1 MSTSGLSAA
10 SDIRVVKIVQASDI
24 VGVEELVGRL
34 GVVALVVSLLA
45 MILSC
50 GPPTTGYFANL
61 EFSPDLHPIPS
72 HPLSP
77 EPHVGSFYFVFHT
90 GTGLTEVD
98 HLRQDGPATPPTVL
112 LFLEMNRDHM
122 LDRTVKSIQLMKG
135 RFGTVYAERT
145 CFFNRPPETSWSNVS
160 VHSYFNSAS
169 REVPSEL
176 SPPPSTLPPL
186 TSLSLVRIYRAFP
199 EYLVVAANYEQDGEL
214 GSLHIDGAKDGNWL
228 HSNDVPAAQHV
239 VHRPTEGWDLGLLRQ
254 YGIPERI
261 DVQSYLRSH
270 HIPLPPASLPQE
282 VAVLN
287 QHYGYDKFIRLDE
300 LGNGTVISSRFLQ
313 PSDTD
318 EEQVLNPQCES
329 RFRQQQKLGLPTVE

>member
-1 MSTSGLSAA
+1 LSK
-10 SDIRVVKIVQASDI
+10 VVLACDI

-34 GVVALVVSLLA
+34 RVAMLVVSLLG
-45 MILSC
+45 MSC
-50 GPPTTGYFANL
+50 GPPTSQYFAKL
-61 EFSPDLHPIPS
+61 EFSPDLHLIPS
-72 HPLSP
+72 RPLSP
-77 EPHVGSFYFVFHT
+77 EPSVGSFYFVFRT

-98 HLRQDGPATPPTVL
+98 HLRQDDPAKPPTVL
-112 LFLEMNRDHM
+112 LFLETNREQM

-145 CFFNRPPETSWSNVS
+145 CFFNRPTETSWSNVS

-176 SPPPSTLPPL
+176 PRPPGTLPLL

-199 EYLVVAANYEQDGEL
+199 EYLVVAANYEQTGEL

-239 VHRPTEGWDLGLLRQ
+239 VHRPAEGWDLGVLRQ
-254 YGIPERI
+254 YGIPERL

-282 VAVLN
+282 VTVLN

-300 LGNGTVISSRFLQ
+300 LSNGTVISSRFLQ

-318 EEQVLNPQCES
+318 EERVLSPQCES

>member
-61 EFSPDLHPIPS
+61 EFSPDLHLIPS

-145 CFFNRPPETSWSNVS
+145 CFFNRPPET
-160 VHSYFNSAS
+160 
-169 REVPSEL
+169 RL
-176 SPPPSTLPPL
+176 
-186 TSLSLVRIYRAFP
+186 
-199 EYLVVAANYEQDGEL
+199 EQC
-214 GSLHIDGAKDGNWL
+214 
-228 HSNDVPAAQHV
+228 VCPFVFQ
-239 VHRPTEGWDLGLLRQ
+239 
-254 YGIPERI
+254 
-261 DVQSYLRSH
+261 
-270 HIPLPPASLPQE
+270 
-282 VAVLN
+282 
-287 QHYGYDKFIRLDE
+287 
-300 LGNGTVISSRFLQ
+300 
-313 PSDTD
+313 
-318 EEQVLNPQCES
+318 
-329 RFRQQQKLGLPTVE
+329 FRQQRGTVGAVSSSRHAAAAHVIESRPNLQSFS